1 MNGILARVGLVGSN
15 SRAMGRAILLCVAAG
30 TLFAWLRLPLPWML
44 GPLLAMAIGKSS
56 GLALAAPPGS
66 RQAGQLVIA
75 CALGLYFTPHI
86 ASEVITYLPW
96 MLLSGVI
103 AVLTGFVGS
112 AISRS
117 LMGTTASGEPALDRA
132 TAFFAS
138 VPGGAGE
145 MAVLAERFGGRVDRV
160 AFAQSFRI
168 LLVVICIPFIYRY
181 ADIHGLDQYTPVAGQ
196 AHAGSL
202 AVLIGL
208 ALAGAFLFMR
218 FRAPNAFFLGPLA
231 VVVGLTASGVSS
243 WAVPG
248 WLSAAAQV
256 CLGCALGAK
265 FERDFFR
272 AAPRFMFAVV
282 VATVGAM
289 AMALLYAWGLWQLAG
304 IHPASGVLA
313 VAPGGIAEMCIT
325 AKVMQLGVPLVT
337 AFHVARV
344 VLLVSFSGVVYRR
357 FVA

>member
-1 MNGILARVGLVGSN
+1 MAPTKLPGVEP
-15 SRAMGRAILLCVAAG
+15 RAVCGAIALCISAG
-30 TLFAWLRLPLPWML
+30 ALFAWLRLPLPWML

-56 GLALAAPPGS
+56 GLALGAPPGS

-75 CALGLYFTPHI
+75 SALGLYFTPHI
-86 ASEVITYLPW
+86 ASTVITYLPW

-103 AVLTGFVGS
+103 AVLTGFTGS

-117 LMGTTASGEPALDRA
+117 LMGKTASGEPELDRA

-168 LLVVICIPFIYRY
+168 LLVVISIPFLYRY
-181 ADIHGLDQYTPVAGQ
+181 ADIHGLDQYTPVAGRAQ
-196 AHAGSL
+196 AGGL

-208 ALAGAFLFMR
+208 ALAGALLFRM

-231 VVVGLTASGVSS
+231 VVIGLTASGVSF

-248 WLSAAAQV
+248 WL
-256 CLGCALGAK
+256 
-265 FERDFFR
+265 
-272 AAPRFMFAVV
+272 
-282 VATVGAM
+282 
-289 AMALLYAWGLWQLAG
+289 
-304 IHPASGVLA
+304 
-313 VAPGGIAEMCIT
+313 
-325 AKVMQLGVPLVT
+325 
-337 AFHVARV
+337 
-344 VLLVSFSGVVYRR
+344 
-357 FVA
+357 